1 MMADDITPFLNKKVT
16 LVKGNNFSLT
26 GVITK
31 ITAKSIVFETDQA
44 TSVIDISHIIEIV
57 MKKELWNGD
66 ILWE

>member
-16 LVKGNNFSLT
+16 LVKGNNFLLT

-31 ITAKSIVFETDQA
+31 VTDESIVFETSQA

-57 MKKELWNGD
+57 MKKE
-66 ILWE
+66 